1 MTSFEH
7 QLPARRAR
15 GRKWVLTALCL
26 VLLLIAAQR
35 LTSGFHELIWKP
47 SGAWDLMLRYRDV
60 NFWFAGRSLAAKP
73 DAVYPPASLA
83 LLWPFLGWESW
94 PAARW
99 LWALTT
105 AAILAWLGYFAA
117 REVRPPG
124 RLEWAAVF
132 LLPSA
137 VYAARAV
144 IVNGQLTI
152 HLLPPLIGGVILLDR
167 APAGWK
173 RDLGA
178 AGLLLLG
185 LVKPTVALPFVLFV
199 LAARRPLRPA
209 VLVAS
214 GYAGL
219 TVFASWFQRDSL
231 PVLLRQW
238 YERASLDAATAS
250 AQAHANVHSWLRAL
264 GLEGFNLPV
273 SLALLA
279 ALGAALYAFRRS
291 DVWLRLGMAAIVARM
306 WGFHYRYDDYLLVIP
321 LIALA
326 RVAVRE
332 KPRSGT
338 KDAALALMALVGLSL
353 MIPARLLMLGR
364 PWSTIVETGQ
374 TLVWLAALAYLS
386 VRAWRDRRAAEPA
399 GPLTSSAAP

>member
-1 MTSFEH
+1 MTSIEH
-7 QLPARRAR
+7 A

-47 SGAWDLMLRYRDV
+47 RGAWDLMLRYRDV

-105 AAILAWLGYFAA
+105 AAILGWLGYFAA
-117 REVRPPG
+117 RETGFPG
-124 RLEWAAVF
+124 RLEQVAIA
-132 LLPSA
+132 LLPST
-137 VYAARAV
+137 VYASRAV
-144 IVNGQLTI
+144 IVNGQLTL

-185 LVKPTVALPFVLFV
+185 LVKPTVALPFALGLF
-199 LAARRPLRPA
+199 LAERPWRPA
-209 VLVAS
+209 LLTVS
-214 GYAGL
+214 GYAAL
-219 TVFASWFQRDSL
+219 TWFASLFQRESA

-238 YERASLDAATAS
+238 YERASLDVAAAS
-250 AQAHANVHSWLRAL
+250 AQAHANIHSWLRGL
-264 GLEGFNLPV
+264 GLERLNLLL
-273 SLALLA
+273 SLGLLA
-279 ALGAALYAFRRS
+279 GLGMVLYAWRRS
-291 DVWLRLGMAAIVARM
+291 DVWIRLGLCAVVARV
-306 WGFHYRYDDYLLVIP
+306 WSHHFRYDDILLIIP
-321 LIALA
+321 LIALI
-326 RVAVRE
+326 RLLS
-332 KPRSGT
+332 RSGGQVGRRAT
-338 KDAALALMALVGLSL
+338 LVMTLLLGATLMA
-353 MIPARLLMLGR
+353 PARLILMPR
-364 PWSTIVETGQ
+364 PWGPSFE
-374 TLVWLAALAYLS
+374 AAQAVTWVGTFVYLAY
-386 VRAWRDRRAAEPA
+386 RGRREHAATATAEAPA
-399 GPLTSSAAP
+399 